1 MLRFKNARP
10 LCARCAR
17 LSIESNVVLFSL
29 FNSGF
34 TLSWWNCRQLRAR
47 TATPVSL
54 RGVTLAPAW
63 LLTSFLPFFFFFRFL
78 EFPLESSSPKRSC
91 QIPPKT
97 ASNNTQRIVSLY
109 NANSR
114 KTTRPRETSES
125 RDSYTL
131 PSSSVDRSILSRLQT
146 STRGGNPTSRAPN
159 LFHAIPEERTARYKV
174 CIENDKGSI
183 RFYGRGETEFTQVF
197 DALALS
203 LPSRRPFS
211 RFRASTLLPLT

>member
-1 MLRFKNARP
+1 MCTLRSFKHRVQRRP
-10 LCARCAR
+10 LFLIQQRFHAILVELSPTPCAYSHSCVSPRSHPGAGLTIDF
-17 LSIESNVVLFSL
+17 LS
-29 FNSGF
+29 
-34 TLSWWNCRQLRAR
+34 
-47 TATPVSL
+47 
-54 RGVTLAPAW
+54 
-63 LLTSFLPFFFFFRFL
+63 SFPFFFRFL
-78 EFPLESSSPKRSC
+78 EFSLESSSPKRSC

-197 DALALS
+197 DALSLS
-203 LPSRRPFS
+203 LPSRRSFS

>member
-1 MLRFKNARP
+1 MRVQPLLCLSAESPWRRP
-10 LCARCAR
+10 DY
-17 LSIESNVVLFSL
+17 
-29 FNSGF
+29 
-34 TLSWWNCRQLRAR
+34 W
-47 TATPVSL
+47 
-54 RGVTLAPAW
+54 
-63 LLTSFLPFFFFFRFL
+63 LPFFLSFFFRFL
-78 EFPLESSSPKRSC
+78 EFSLESSSPKRSC

-146 STRGGNPTSRAPN
+146 STRGGNPTSRTPN